1 MLCVRDL
8 LVRSLRLVFHGLVR
22 HTSVA
27 QRIAGIVLGKVAG
40 EGEVLEYFD
49 GTLGAVLGYFVDKPG
64 EWVPDLNTL
73 GPVSL
78 GLVLGLVVLLLPFV
92 VAAS

>member
-1 MLCVRDL
+1 MR
-8 LVRSLRLVFHGLVR
+8 
-22 HTSVA
+22 
-27 QRIAGIVLGKVAG
+27 RIAGIALGKVAG

-49 GTLGAVLGYFVDKPG
+49 GTLGAVLGYFVDTLG
-64 EWVPDLNTL
+64 AWAPDLNTS